1 MTDIQ
6 QRGDDPAAWPS
17 GFRFKDLEA
26 MWQGAVFFEDRRLWD
41 FFRLP
46 GE

>member
-1 MTDIQ
+1 MHNREEMTQ
-6 QRGDDPAAWPS
+6 QHDPQ